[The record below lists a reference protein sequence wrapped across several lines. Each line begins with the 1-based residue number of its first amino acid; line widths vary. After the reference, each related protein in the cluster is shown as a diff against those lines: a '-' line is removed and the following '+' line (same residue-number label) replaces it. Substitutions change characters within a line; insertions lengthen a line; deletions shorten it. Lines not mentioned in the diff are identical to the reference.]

1 MQIFENTL
9 NILILLIKKKEK
21 KKQDASKTPDMFPE
35 ISLLTETVVSF
46 F

>member
-21 KKQDASKTPDMFPE
+21 KNKMHLKLQTCSQKF
-35 ISLLTETVVSF
+35 LF
-46 F
+46 